1 MVAQPAASPRAPR
14 HVTRFDLNLF
24 AVLAALHEAGSVSGA
39 ARRLGRTQAA
49 VSMALARLREHFG
62 DPLYVR
68 AASGMVPTPLGAR
81 LGEQAQAIVALAE
94 GSLLGERGFDPA
106 TAKGEIVFALSDV
119 GELVFLPRLVEALAA
134 AAPSLAV
141 RSVSVAPVDAERGLE
156 DGSIDLAVGYFPD
169 LKTQH
174 FRQRLF
180 THYFVCLARAG
191 HPHCTAPLTLEQ
203 FLACG
208 HAVVH
213 SGSRS
218 QELFERFL
226 AREKI
231 VRRVALQTPHFTSL
245 PFVIARSDLIA
256 TVPHALAIA
265 FTRGIPG
272 LKMMKPPFAV
282 PDFDLYQHWHRR
294 FHKDARS
301 RWLRGF
307 VAELFNDFADEWSE
321 PPGAAPARRRQ
332 QAAR

>member
-1 MVAQPAASPRAPR
+1 M
-14 HVTRFDLNLF
+14 TRFDLNLF
-24 AVLAALHEAGSVSGA
+24 AVLAALHDAGSVSSA

-68 AASGMVPTPLGAR
+68 AASGMKPTPLGER
-81 LGEQAQAIVALAE
+81 LGEQARTIVALTE
-94 GSLLGERGFDPA
+94 GSLRGERAFDPA
-106 TAKGEIVFALSDV
+106 TAKDEFVFALSDV
-119 GELVFLPRLVEALAA
+119 GELVFLPRIVEALAQ
-134 AAPSLAV
+134 AAPMAGV
-141 RSVSVAPVDAERGLE
+141 RSVSLSPVDTERGLE
-156 DGSIDLAVGYFPD
+156 DGSVDLAVGYFPD

-180 THYFVCLARAG
+180 THYFVCLARVG
-191 HPHCTAPLTLEQ
+191 HLRCGPPFTLER
-203 FLACG
+203 FLACS
-208 HAVVH
+208 HAVVQ

-245 PFVIARSDLIA
+245 PFVIARTDLIA

-265 FTRGIPG
+265 FTRVNPG
-272 LKMMKPPFAV
+272 LQMMKPPFAL
-282 PDFDLYQHWHRR
+282 PDFDLRQHWHRR

-301 RWLRGF
+301 GWLRAF
-307 VAELFNDFADEWSE
+307 VAGLFNDFADEWSE
-321 PPGAAPARRRQ
+321 PLDAAPARLRHGDGAVR
-332 QAAR
+332 